1 MSDPSVTK
9 SLHYVLL
16 FKVVICNWLEK
27 WSFVSFYFFQSAFLG
42 LFKTKQTQKGKK
54 KFTCT
59 HKWKEVHMHTQ
70 RERRSS
76 HAHAEGKKKFTCTH
90 KGKEEEVHMHTQNAF
105 VVLKYSVMT
114 VLFSVLALEADSH
127 TVLALLLQGLD
138 PSQFTNK
145 LAISI

>member
-1 MSDPSVTK
+1 
-9 SLHYVLL
+9 
-16 FKVVICNWLEK
+16 
-27 WSFVSFYFFQSAFLG
+27 
-42 LFKTKQTQKGKK
+42 
-54 KFTCT
+54 
-59 HKWKEVHMHTQ
+59 MHTQ